1 MSQMNETTIPEVET
15 AEEEVKVE
23 TTVRFANDLSDEVKA
38 RIKEEAAKRIEALV
52 EKEEFSVND
61 IAQIAGVSHGSVKGR
76 AKKLASAQ
84 DIVTAI
90 LDGTR
95 ASASGPRKPS
105 VDSIKSFLDSLDEEA
120 KAKFMAELGL
130 TNA

>member
-1 MSQMNETTIPEVET
+1 MSQMNETTIPEVEAT
-15 AEEEVKVE
+15 EE
-23 TTVRFANDLSDEVKA
+23 TVTGIRFANDLSDEVKA
-38 RIKEEAAKRIEALV
+38 RIKEEAAKRVEALV
-52 EKEEFSVND
+52 EKDEFSIND
-61 IAQIAGVSHGSVKGR
+61 IAQLAGVSHGSVKGR
-76 AKKLASAQ
+76 AKKLASAS

>member
-1 MSQMNETTIPEVET
+1 MSEMNDAIPEVET
-15 AEEEVKVE
+15 AEE
-23 TTVRFANDLSDEVKA
+23 TVTGIRFANDLSEEVKA
-38 RIKEEAAKRIEALV
+38 RIKEEAAKRVEALV
-52 EKEEFSVND
+52 EKDEFSIND
-61 IAQIAGVSHGSVKGR
+61 IAQLAGVSHGSVKGR
-76 AKKLASAQ
+76 AKKLASAS

-105 VDSIKSFLDSLDEEA
+105 VDSIKSFLDSLDDEA